1 MTVALGG
8 LKLGV
13 AGAMLGML
21 TTSAFA
27 ADLGDVGLKD
37 TPLAGDKLSWTANVG
52 VTSDYI
58 FRGISQNGRDPS
70 GTAGVDL
77 AYGMFYAGTSFEG
90 VKFGNESAVAGAQ
103 VEYDLYAGIKPKLGI
118 FTFDFGIVTYNYLNK
133 NIDHPTYYD
142 PTFQE
147 LKAGTSVTVLKDL
160 ALSGTVFYSWNYF
173 GETGAA
179 TTVEGTASKPITK
192 IAGVEVAASGTVG
205 HTYYSDSI
213 KNGFKNYDYTYGNV
227 GLTGTYNAV
236 SVDLRWWDTDLP
248 GAACGTTVF
257 QCGSAFVATLKIT
270 Y

>member
-1 MTVALGG
+1 MALGG

-27 ADLGDVGLKD
+27 ADLGDVSLKD
-37 TPLAGDKLSWTANVG
+37 TPLAGDKLTWTANAG
-52 VTSDYI
+52 LMSDYI
-58 FRGISQNGRDPS
+58 FRGTSQNGRDPS

-77 AYGMFYAGTSFEG
+77 AYGMFYAGASFEG
-90 VKFGNESAVAGAQ
+90 VKFGNESFVAPAQ
-103 VEYDLYAGIKPKLGI
+103 VEYDLYAGIKPKLSI
-118 FTFDFGIVTYNYLNK
+118 ITFDFGIVTYNYLNK
-133 NIDHPTYYD
+133 NKDHALGYYD

-147 LKAGTSVTVLKDL
+147 AKAGASVTVLKDL
-160 ALSGTVFYSWNYF
+160 TLSGTVFISWNYF

-192 IAGVEVAASGTVG
+192 IAGVDIAASGTVG
-205 HTYYSDSI
+205 HTYYSNSV
-213 KNGFKNYDYTYGNV
+213 KNNNKNYDYTYGNI

-236 SVDLRWWDTDLP
+236 SVDLRWWDTDIP
-248 GAACGTTVF
+248 TAGCGVNVF
-257 QCGSAFVATLKIT
+257 QCGSAFAATFKIT